1 MGTNVTDAE
10 LFYSSTEWTQKVDNV
25 LNTFG
30 TVPLPSQ
37 PNHSICNNTSTP
49 NMPHSPG
56 PHSSPHVLTPIH
68 IPPHHIGNV
77 TVWSFPSTISQSTIL
92 GRSGSNAC
100 TLIALLF
107 SKLFFSANVASPA
120 ITSPLSQTWV
130 YQIIVQGIL
139 IGNRIYDSITQH
151 APQTFGVLEALQ
163 VSTVLNNIIGLT
175 TVSLELPASIVPEAS
190 PSASLP
196 YHWRQAL
203 MQGKTTSIF
212 ILQSNTVVFIPTPQG
227 IFLLD
232 SHFHGNSGAHVA
244 FAEWQHAYD
253 LLLWFKANNNF
264 QYNLGTVTN
273 VKFH

>member
-1 MGTNVTDAE
+1 MDSEGWQCLKYLWNSPSPCPSPIIQFTTTPLLQICHIHLA
-10 LFYSSTEWTQKVDNV
+10 LTV
-25 LNTFG
+25 LLMFWH
-30 TVPLPSQ
+30 PFIS
-37 PNHSICNNTSTP
+37 
-49 NMPHSPG
+49 
-56 PHSSPHVLTPIH
+56 
-68 IPPHHIGNV
+68 HH
-77 TVWSFPSTISQSTIL
+77 TTLAMSLSWSFPSTISQSTIL

-107 SKLFFSANVASPA
+107 SKLFFSSNVVYPA

-151 APQTFGVLEALQ
+151 APQTFGVSEALQ
-163 VSTVLNNIIGLT
+163 VSTVLNNVIGLT
-175 TVSLELPASIVPEAS
+175 TMSLELPASIVPEAS

-253 LLLWFKANNNF
+253 LLSWFKANNNF
-264 QYNLGTVTN
+264 QYTLGTVTN